1 MELNKYMPDII
12 KNLQELIQIKTVLD
26 TPVEGGPFG
35 KGNKECLEK
44 TLKLCEKLGFKTK
57 NLDGYCGYAEIGQG
71 EELVGIIGHLD
82 VVPEGEGWKYPP
94 YSGKPVPQRGVQQPS
109 STPENPPGGT
119 GAGSAS

>member
-44 TLKLCEKLGFKTK
+44 TLELCKQLGFKTK
-57 NLDGYCGYAEIGQG
+57 NLDGYCGYAEIG
-71 EELVGIIGHLD
+71 
-82 VVPEGEGWKYPP
+82 
-94 YSGKPVPQRGVQQPS
+94 
-109 STPENPPGGT
+109 
-119 GAGSAS
+119 